1 MYSFQSKIRYS
12 EIDKDGYLTLEAM
25 MNYFQDCSAMQSE
38 ELGVG
43 IDYQKA
49 HQYTWMIL
57 LWHVQIFRRPK
68 YGEEVTVGTWPYS
81 FKHIKGGR
89 HFVLL
94 DKDGNTL
101 VRANSEWVMIDLKEN
116 RIAKIPQELRDI
128 YQVGEALPMG
138 DIKKKIVTTEEMEAC
153 DKITVTPFFLDTNG
167 HVNNVKYLSV
177 AEGYIGDKDTYDEFR
192 VEYRNQAFLHDD
204 ICVYRSH
211 IENRNQ
217 IVLKNQKDELL
228 VNIEFGK
235 ME

>member
-1 MYSFQSKIRYS
+1 MYSFKSKIRYS
-12 EIDKDGYLTLEAM
+12 EIDKDGFLSLEAM

-49 HQYTWMIL
+49 HQYTWMLL
-57 LWHVQIFRRPK
+57 LWHVQIFRKPG

-81 FKHIKGGR
+81 FKNVKGSR

-94 DKDGNTL
+94 DSDGNTL
-101 VRANSEWVMIDLKEN
+101 VRANSEWVMIDLKQN

-128 YQVGEALPMG
+128 YQLEDALEMG
-138 DIKKKIVTTEEMEAC
+138 DIKKKFATDEEMEVC
-153 DKITVTPFFLDTNG
+153 DKISVTPFFLDTNG

-177 AEGYIGDKDTYDEFR
+177 AEGYIQRENAYNEFR
-192 VEYRNQAFLHDD
+192 VEYRNQAFLHDE
-204 ICVYRSH
+204 IYVYRSNT
-211 IENRNQ
+211 ENRNQ

-228 VNIEFGK
+228 VNIEFKK